1 MAYPIL
7 AANYTWYK
15 SSAARSTITQIN
27 IVNSYTSTGHDEVW
41 NADVGNTGSI
51 KCYRKGTVITMAGNG
66 SGKIAMNADSSRMF
80 YFSDTSDVF
89 SALTA
94 ISGTNLLDCSNVTS
108 LRLTFNYCSLLTT
121 IDVSN
126 WNVSNVAEFRAT
138 FQNCTALTTLDVS
151 NWNTS
156 GCTDIQFMFNKCSS
170 LTTINVSN
178 WDVSNVT
185 TMKSTFQGCTA
196 LTTVDVSKWD
206 TSACTDMQGMF
217 NGATALTTIDVSNW
231 DTSKVTTMRTMF
243 QQTNYGEVSSLIE
256 LDLSNWDVSNVT
268 DMSWMVYGCS
278 KLPSLNVSKWDVSK
292 VESFNHMFAH
302 CKNLVITGLENW
314 KTDSA
319 TNFNGA
325 FHSVNNTYYDVS
337 GWNTSK
343 VETFAQM
350 FESNEEL
357 LEIKGLE
364 NWDTSSAKNFGEM
377 FSGCASLTKL
387 DLSSF
392 DTRNVSRNWTDPIS
406 GGVGNMLM
414 FHWNY
419 NLPLRNLREIKV
431 GVNFTLKGDGTCS
444 GTFPIPDP
452 EYIEGAEGVWYND
465 KGECFD
471 PSEIPAGVAATYY
484 ATFPFEKV
492 LIKYDTLKS
501 LSKSLRALTGDETKY
516 TPVEMINAI
525 DTLLS
530 PDSGHW
536 KYLLENGTS
545 LDAVNIQSVTASE
558 GVVSKIKLGNTFLY
572 GEPMQNFALL
582 GTTDPG
588 GTELFSGKGYCDDM
602 RWSSSSAKVSS
613 QAGGRVSGWI
623 PFEKGATLRIKNF
636 GMTKTGYVSGAYI
649 VYYGSDGKITTATIG
664 VQSEDSYTTT
674 LSSSANYLYFRI
686 SGYSVDETP
695 IVTLNEQIIE
705 GW

>member
-7 AANYTWYK
+7 AANSTWYK
-15 SSAARSTITQIN
+15 SSVAESTITQIN

-41 NADVGNTGSI
+41 NADVDNTGSI

-66 SGKIAMNADSSRMF
+66 SGKIAMNEDSS
-80 YFSDTSDVF
+80 
-89 SALTA
+89 
-94 ISGTNLLDCSNVTS
+94 NLFGQGRFSNVTAING
-108 LRLTFNYCSLLTT
+108 LALF
-121 IDVSN
+121 DA
-126 WNVSNVAEFRAT
+126 SNVLTLSRCFDR
-138 FQNCTALTTLDVS
+138 CSKVTTLDVS
-151 NWNTS
+151 SWNIGRCTSLSRMFQGCILLTHLDLSDWNTS
-156 GCTDIQFMFNKCSS
+156 NVTAMDSMFMSNNSLGEMA
-170 LTTINVSN
+170 LTTIGDVSN
-178 WDVSNVT
+178 WDT
-185 TMKSTFQGCTA
+185 
-196 LTTVDVSKWD
+196 SKV
-206 TSACTDMQGMF
+206 TDMQRMF
-217 NGATALTTIDVSNW
+217 SLCTSLTTLNVSNW
-231 DTSKVTTMRTMF
+231 DTSKVTTMKGMF
-243 QQTNYGEVSSLIE
+243 AQVDYGTSSAFIE

-268 DMSWMVYGCS
+268 DMSFIIYGCS
-278 KLPSLNVSKWDVSK
+278 KLTSLDVSRWDVSK
-292 VESFNHMFAH
+292 VESFYHSFAH

-319 TNFNGA
+319 TDFNGT
-325 FHSVNNTYYDVS
+325 FHSVANTYYDVS
-337 GWNTSK
+337 GWDTSK
-343 VETFAQM
+343 VVSFSQM
-350 FESNEEL
+350 FERNENL
-357 LEIKGLE
+357 IEIKGLE
-364 NWDTSSAKNFGEM
+364 NWDTTSLKSVSEM
-377 FSGCASLTKL
+377 FSGCISLTKL

-392 DTRNVSRNWTDPIS
+392 DTRNVSKNWTHPI
-406 GGVGNMLM
+406 GGGTGNMYM
-414 FHWNY
+414 FYWAS

-431 GVNFTLKGDGTCS
+431 GVNFTLKGDGTTS
-444 GTFPIPDP
+444 GSFPVPDP
-452 EYIEGAEGVWYND
+452 DYIDGAEGIWYND
-465 KGECFD
+465 KGEAFA
-471 PSEIPAGVAATYY
+471 PSEIPAGVAMTYY
-484 ATFPFEKV
+484 ATFPYEKV

-536 KYLLENGTS
+536 KYLLENDTS

-558 GVVSKIKLGNTFLY
+558 GIVSKIKLGNTFLY

-588 GTELFSGKGYCDDM
+588 GTELFNGKGYCDDM

-613 QAGGRVSGWI
+613 QAGGRVSGWM

-636 GMTKTGYVSGAYI
+636 GMTKTGYVGGAYI
-649 VYYGSDGKITTATIG
+649 VYYGSDGKITTTTIG

-695 IVTLNEQIIE
+695 IVTLNEEIIE